1 MSVRFTTSYF
11 ALLAFSA
18 SLAGCDYNQPT
29 NPGTGVSVQAQM
41 AFASHRAPHGLGSAE
56 IGPFGLPVS
65 RPRPTPIAHVLPAGS
80 GAQGLYV
87 AQEYLGTLN
96 EYDPYQRNAKPFCQ
110 TPVGDGNVL
119 DIGVDARGHL
129 WVPDASPSKVLAF
142 STGCVSGWPR
152 KVVKKLSDPDGQPA
166 GIAFSSNGT
175 AYVNNIAG
183 PNQAPGSVSIY
194 APGAR
199 SPTGQLTPPTGA
211 AFVFNVAV
219 DASNNVWATVGVL
232 GAAAVEEFPDGKP
245 PGTLLSQQTI
255 VEPIGIAFDAK
266 QNMLL
271 VDTYWLTLFV
281 FSPPYGGE
289 PTRSITLHDGAVSS
303 YAYVTLNRQNTRMY
317 LDNTRDSS
325 VEVYRY
331 PACKYLYSIT
341 AGLVGPGGPSGEET
355 TGIAINPSAPN

>member
-1 MSVRFTTSYF
+1 MSVRFTTNYF
-11 ALLAFSA
+11 ALFAFSA
-18 SLAGCDYNQPT
+18 SLAGCGYNQPA
-29 NPGTGVSVQAQM
+29 NPGAGVSVQAHM
-41 AFASHRAPHGLGSAE
+41 AFASLGAPRRLGSAE

-65 RPRPTPIAHVLPAGS
+65 RPRPKPVAQVLPAGS

-119 DIGVDARGHL
+119 DIGVDVRGHL
-129 WVPDASPSKVLAF
+129 WIPDGRPGEVLAF
-142 STGCVSGWPR
+142 STGCASGWPR

-183 PNQAPGSVSIY
+183 PNSSPGSVSIY
-194 APGAR
+194 APGAK
-199 SPTGQLTPPTGA
+199 SPTGQLTPPAGA

-219 DASNNVWATVGVL
+219 DASSNLWVTVGVL
-232 GAAAVEEFPDGKP
+232 GAAAVEEFPDGKA

-255 VEPIGIAFDAK
+255 VEPIGIAFDAN

-271 VDTYWLTLFV
+271 VDTYWSTLFV
-281 FSPPYGGE
+281 FTPPYTGA
-289 PTRSITLHDGAVSS
+289 PTRSLALHDRSDSS
-303 YAYVTLNRQNTRMY
+303 YAYVTLNRTNTRMY

-325 VEVYRY
+325 VEVYSY
-331 PACKYLYSIT
+331 PAGKYLYSIT
-341 AGLVGPGGPSGEET
+341 AGLIGPGGPSGEET
-355 TGIAINPSAPN
+355 TGVAINPSAPN